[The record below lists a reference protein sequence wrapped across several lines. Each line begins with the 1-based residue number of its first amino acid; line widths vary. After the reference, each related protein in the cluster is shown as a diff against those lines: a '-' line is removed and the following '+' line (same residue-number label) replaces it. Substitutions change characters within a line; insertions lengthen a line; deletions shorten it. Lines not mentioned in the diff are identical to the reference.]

1 MSDLAQ
7 NGLLI
12 SKVAVVTGA
21 ASGIGRAV
29 AEHFVAQGAAVLV
42 TDIRDEEGTA
52 LAEELGESCRY
63 VHADVTSEADIA
75 GAISTAVSSFGR
87 LDVMVNNAGAQGDPS
102 TMIDADPDGFD
113 RTLTLLTR
121 SVLLGHKYAARQ
133 FVAQQ
138 SPGSIVSTASAA
150 AIQGGWS
157 TTGYT
162 AAKHAVVGLV
172 RQAAAELGPLGIRS
186 NAIAPGI
193 IMTPIMSRTFGV
205 PDSDSSEFLE
215 FLADRLGAGQPSR
228 RVGFPDDI
236 AAVATFLASDLSRY
250 VSGTLIPVDGGSTS
264 VTLGT
269 FATDVVAAAE
279 DFLSGRR

>member
-1 MSDLAQ
+1 MSELAQ
-7 NGLLI
+7 NGLLTG
-12 SKVAVVTGA
+12 KVAVVTGA

-29 AEHFVAQGAAVLV
+29 VEQFIAQGAAVLL
-42 TDIRDEEGTA
+42 TDIQDDEGTA
-52 LAEELGESCRY
+52 LADSLGDSCRY
-63 VHADVTSEADIA
+63 AHVDVTTEGDIENA
-75 GAISTAVSSFGR
+75 VTTAVREFGQ
-87 LDVMVNNAGAQGDPS
+87 LDIMVNNAGAQGDPS
-102 TMIDADPDGFD
+102 TIIDADPDGFD
-113 RTLTLLTR
+113 RTLALLTR
-121 SVLLGHKYAARQ
+121 SVLLGHKHAARQ
-133 FVAQQ
+133 FAAQQ
-138 SPGSIVSTASAA
+138 SSGSIISTASAA

-157 TTGYT
+157 ATGYT

-205 PDSDSSEFLE
+205 PESDSAEFLD
-215 FLADRLGAGQPSR
+215 FLAERLGTGQPSR

-250 VSGTLIPVDGGSTS
+250 VNGALIPVDGGATT

-279 DFLSGRR
+279 EFLNRS

>member
-1 MSDLAQ
+1 MSPRI
-7 NGLLI
+7 NSCLLEGT
-12 SKVAVVTGA
+12 VAVVTGA
-21 ASGIGRAV
+21 ASGIGRAI

-42 TDIRDEEGTA
+42 TDISDAEGTE
-52 LAEELGESCRY
+52 LAEALGDSCRY
-63 VHADVTSEADIA
+63 AHTDVTVEADIA
-75 GAISTAVSSFGR
+75 DAIATAVDTFGK
-87 LDVMVNNAGAQGDPS
+87 LDIMVNNAGAQGDPS
-102 TMIDADPDGFD
+102 TIVDANPDGFD
-113 RTLTLLTR
+113 RTLALLTR
-121 SVLLGHKYAARQ
+121 SVLLGHKHAARQ
-133 FVAQQ
+133 FISQESA
-138 SPGSIVSTASAA
+138 GSIISTASAA

-162 AAKHAVVGLV
+162 TAKHAVVGLV
-172 RQAAAELGPLGIRS
+172 RQAAAELGPSGIRS

-205 PDSDSSEFLE
+205 PDSDAGQFLE

-250 VSGTLIPVDGGSTS
+250 VNGVLIPVDGGATN

-269 FATDVVAAAE
+269 FAADVVAAAE
-279 DFLSGRR
+279 EFLANR